1 MIPILFSFIR
11 IFFIVHYVVT
21 RKCYHL
27 CQLLRV
33 SKFSCNWLHRG
44 TNPLFGCYHPVCDS
58 YAQPLSAFRHP
69 PNLRSPESSLTLVVQ
84 RKLYHIRTLLPRK
97 LYHRVHGAKV
107 FNFSKSVSPFYNRYP
122 HLNINPGVLTT
133 ENIHRDLQ

>member
-21 RKCYHL
+21 RKCYHI

-44 TNPLFGCYHPVCDS
+44 TNPCSDVTILFVIRMRSPI
-58 YAQPLSAFRHP
+58 PAFRHP

-84 RKLYHIRTLLPRK
+84 RKLYHICTLLPRK
-97 LYHRVHGAKV
+97 R
-107 FNFSKSVSPFYNRYP
+107 NFHAMCSLFRYSESCITGYMA
-122 HLNINPGVLTT
+122 LKFLTFRNLFLLSIT
-133 ENIHRDLQ
+133 DTPILT

>member
-1 MIPILFSFIR
+1 MPIASQANSHAIGSIGVRILCSDVTILFVIR
-11 IFFIVHYVVT
+11 MRSPI
-21 RKCYHL
+21 
-27 CQLLRV
+27 
-33 SKFSCNWLHRG
+33 
-44 TNPLFGCYHPVCDS
+44 P
-58 YAQPLSAFRHP
+58 AFRHP

-107 FNFSKSVSPFYNRYP
+107 FNFSKSVSPFYNRHP
-122 HLNINPGVLTT
+122 HLNINTGVLTT

>member
-33 SKFSCNWLHRG
+33 SEFSCNWLHRG

-58 YAQPLSAFRHP
+58 YAQPLSAYTQA

-84 RKLYHIRTLLPRK
+84 RK

>member
-1 MIPILFSFIR
+1 MPIASRQR
-11 IFFIVHYVVT
+11 IFV
-21 RKCYHL
+21 
-27 CQLLRV
+27 QLAPSGYESFVRMLPSCLWFVCAAPFCVQASAESSITWILVNPCGAAKAV
-33 SKFSCNWLHRG
+33 SHSHIASAKAEFSCNVL
-44 TNPLFGCYHPVCDS
+44 LIS
-58 YAQPLSAFRHP
+58 
-69 PNLRSPESSLTLVVQ
+69 VQ
-84 RKLYHIRTLLPRK
+84 RK